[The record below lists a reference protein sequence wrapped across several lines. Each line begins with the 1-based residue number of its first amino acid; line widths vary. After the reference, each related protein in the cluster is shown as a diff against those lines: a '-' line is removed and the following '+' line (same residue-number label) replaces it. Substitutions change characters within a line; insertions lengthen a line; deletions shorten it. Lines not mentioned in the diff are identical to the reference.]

1 MDKIKENRKIKI
13 TIIGDKDVGKTSILN
28 AYLDRNVYNPA
39 TTIGIDFFTQS
50 IVIKDQRCLVTLWD
64 TAGAER
70 FQALTQTYLR
80 DSDIIVVVYDLAKKT
95 SNIGQWMRQAEQ
107 THPTVVGILGN
118 KTDITRVNTEDLQ
131 DILVPWLRQNWRIVT
146 GKCSSRNTTSVK
158 TFFRKCIAE
167 IIRNDLVEKD
177 PEQPF
182 EMPTITFSGKK
193 NHNRTCCT

>member
-50 IVIKDQRCLVTLWD
+50 IAIEDQRCSVTLWD

-80 DSDIIVVVYDLAKKT
+80 DSDIIIVVYDLAKKT
-95 SNIGQWMRQAEQ
+95 SNIGFWMRQVEQ
-107 THPTVVGILGN
+107 NRCGIVGILGN
-118 KTDITRVNTEDLQ
+118 KTDLTRLNTEHLP
-131 DILVPWLRQNWRIVT
+131 DILFPWTRQNWKIVM
-146 GKCSSRNTTSVK
+146 GKCSSRKSTSVK
-158 TFFRKCIAE
+158 TFFRRCLKE
-167 IIRNDLVEKD
+167 IVKTDLE
-177 PEQPF
+177 EPF
-182 EMPTITFSGKK
+182 EMPSVTFVGKK
-193 NHNRTCCT
+193 HENRTCCT